1 MNNEINDLHKQIKTL
16 LNEKV
21 GGNGNDPNRAS
32 PSRMPASERKPATN
46 GARRPSEPAE
56 ISITIFRRI
65 RSVLPAPGVAIIGF
79 GDCLVASW

>member
-32 PSRMPASERKPATN
+32 PSRMPASERKPA
-46 GARRPSEPAE
+46 E